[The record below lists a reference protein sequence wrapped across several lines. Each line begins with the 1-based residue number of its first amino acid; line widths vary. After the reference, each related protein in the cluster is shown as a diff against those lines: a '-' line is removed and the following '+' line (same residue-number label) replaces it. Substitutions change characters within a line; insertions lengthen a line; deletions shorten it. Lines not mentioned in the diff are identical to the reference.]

1 MSASADPRGRTS
13 PSPGRIAARALTLCA
28 VIARAYLEE
37 AAHDPHT
44 EQLRKQ
50 MLAWLQQLDLMDEL
64 TQAERKLMERPVGR
78 LSQREQAD
86 ASWLCEGLSVLAWA
100 LGRFELP
107 LPDSEIDPR
116 RVVESLGFLTDGAQA
131 LLTLPLLRPEEELAT
146 AEARLVLVRERLVAF
161 SQTREPVSL
170 ELLAKGAELGPLV
183 LSGVPLADGDLR
195 IDGKPL
201 AQCEEDRWNEA
212 LDAATERARSISWLC
227 GSGERY
233 SLG

>member
-1 MSASADPRGRTS
+1 
-13 PSPGRIAARALTLCA
+13 
-28 VIARAYLEE
+28 
-37 AAHDPHT
+37 
-44 EQLRKQ
+44 
-50 MLAWLQQLDLMDEL
+50 MLAWLQGLDLMDEL
-64 TQAERKLMERPVGR
+64 TQVERKLMDRPVGR

-107 LPDSEIDPR
+107 LPDSDIDPR

-146 AEARLVLVRERLVAF
+146 AEARLVLVRERLNAF

-170 ELLAKGAELGPLV
+170 EALAKGAELGPMV
-183 LSGVPLADGDLR
+183 LAGVPLADGDLR

-201 AQCEEDRWNEA
+201 AQTDEDRWSEA
-212 LDAATERARSISWLC
+212 LDAATERARSIAWLC
-227 GSGERY
+227 GGGDRY
-233 SLG
+233 GLG